1 MEPVI
6 VARGLTK
13 IYKTKAV
20 RMMALNHVDLDVM
33 PGEFCAITGTSG
45 SGKSTLLSLLAGLE
59 SPTAGK
65 VFIHQNPIHRMSKGQ
80 LVKFRLHHVGFIFQS
95 FNLFPTLT
103 VLENATFP
111 LACQGVRKRE
121 REERAKDLLTMMGL
135 GSHLNHKPVELS
147 GGQQQRVA
155 IARAIITKSRIVF
168 ADEPTGNLDSKTSE
182 EIMDILR
189 GIVIQNG
196 TTLLMVT
203 HDMEKA
209 RHADRVIHLSDG
221 MITDTGPMKEYGW
234 IRVLDGKEEIE

>member
-1 MEPVI
+1 
-6 VARGLTK
+6 
-13 IYKTKAV
+13 
-20 RMMALNHVDLDVM
+20 
-33 PGEFCAITGTSG
+33 
-45 SGKSTLLSLLAGLE
+45 
-59 SPTAGK
+59 
-65 VFIHQNPIHRMSKGQ
+65 
-80 LVKFRLHHVGFIFQS
+80 
-95 FNLFPTLT
+95 
-103 VLENATFP
+103 
-111 LACQGVRKRE
+111 
-121 REERAKDLLTMMGL
+121 MMGL